1 MIEANK
7 KQDIL
12 EPVDGTVEAPHGE
25 GGSLEMRSGRRP
37 VECDIFERT
46 RQNNTNL
53 RFALAAPVLVVR
65 PPVATFRRL
74 AVQQKPTR
82 DGEPEKEYKTYLG
95 RYQLHRQSENVCSC
109 GFPIFDLS
117 RGKSKIEPITVMSD
131 DEHKARPSVAL
142 PWP

>member
-1 MIEANK
+1 MDTGCKSHLLSRPQNVTTGDRS
-7 KQDIL
+7 KQKTGHIGASRRYCRSAARRGRLLGDEIRQ
-12 EPVDGTVEAPHGE
+12 TACR
-25 GGSLEMRSGRRP
+25 MRHFR
-37 VECDIFERT
+37 EK

-53 RFALAAPVLVVR
+53 RFVSCACSLCA

-74 AVQQKPTR
+74 AVQQKPAR

-117 RGKSKIEPITVMSD
+117 REKVKSN
-131 DEHKARPSVAL
+131 L
-142 PWP
+142 LL